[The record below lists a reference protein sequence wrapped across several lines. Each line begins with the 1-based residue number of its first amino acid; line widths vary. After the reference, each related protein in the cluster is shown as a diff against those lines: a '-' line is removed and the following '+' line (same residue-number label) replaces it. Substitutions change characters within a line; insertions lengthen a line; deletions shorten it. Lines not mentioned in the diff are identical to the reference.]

1 MSTNTWI
8 LIIVGALLAGGLVLA
23 ALKGILKMI
32 LLAASIIGAIV
43 TYYWLQKYGFSYL
56 SFLTAEPESWMV
68 NTLSIVGAVFV
79 FAVFQHGLSWFGNIF
94 SWGGGKG
101 IGGMKGIVTTVLM
114 CLFIVWLTGIGVSYF
129 GSLSEIRRYK
139 DIVKDTSA
147 RTDVSPVS
155 QVKSY
160 IESSGMGGILSV
172 LDPMKDAER
181 LKLAKIVA
189 YMSSEENRIRLDLC
203 QQQLSQYV
211 PNMHRIRKLASDQGI
226 QSLMK
231 KNDMGTLLGD
241 PKLTKLLSDDQ
252 IRGGLKTLDIDRL
265 FGMKQQASSGE
276 KKNNSSTKLH

>member
-79 FAVFQHGLSWFGNIF
+79 FAVFQHGLSWFSNIF

-114 CLFIVWLTGIGVSYF
+114 CLFIVWLAGIGVSYF

-147 RTDVSPVS
+147 RTNVSPIS

-172 LDPMKDAER
+172 VDPMKDAER

-189 YMSSEENRIRLDLC
+189 YMSSEENRIRLDIC
-203 QQQLSQYV
+203 QKQLSQYV

-226 QSLMK
+226 QSLLK
-231 KNDMGTLLGD
+231 KNDMGSLLGD

-265 FGMKQQASSGE
+265 FGMRQ
-276 KKNNSSTKLH
+276 